1 MRTLIQGGWVVGFDG
16 NGHVLIP
23 DGCVVFEGDQIV
35 YVGRRFD
42 GQVDRTVDARG
53 KLVSPGF
60 VNCHLHASVN
70 AGQTVFIEPGKTDYF
85 GSNFIG
91 YVAPRRGTKPPRGS
105 ADPQIG
111 GTYGMWSALRCGA
124 TTILDVGTM
133 PGGPDAFT
141 KLVGD
146 LGLRAYLGPGF
157 RAAEYCFEGDRVMW
171 DWDEAQGK
179 AGLAR
184 AIDYVK
190 KHDGAYDGRIRAMIY
205 PGQMDTCTVDL
216 LRDAR
221 RAADDLGVPVQLHAA
236 MNQREFHKI
245 LEQHGKTPIE
255 LLHSIGF
262 LKPRTGLGHC
272 VFHNRHS
279 WCHYPYGD
287 DLGRLAD
294 SGTTV
299 VHAPYKYAKM
309 GITFESFARY
319 RERGIN
325 IAIGTDTYPQDI
337 VHEMRWAMLMSR
349 MADESFVVGKARDVF
364 DAATLGG
371 AASPRARRPRPAGA
385 GREGGHHRG
394 RPAAAPLRR
403 RARPDQ
409 GARRVRERAR
419 RRARDRRRPHAGRGR
434 PRAARG
440 RARAA
445 RLRAGGE
452 RAAVG
457 EASRVAPDRQGCRRD
472 RAAEL
477 SDQGQGL
484 SSHAKGDGDGFARR
498 QGGGRDGRV
507 QGHRARAQPQVC
519 A

>member
-16 NGHVLIP
+16 SGHVLVP
-23 DGCVVFEGDQIV
+23 DGCVVFEDDRV
-35 YVGRRFD
+35 VHVGRRFD
-42 GQVDRTVDARG
+42 GQADRTIDARG

-60 VNCHLHASVN
+60 VNCHLHAAVN

-91 YVAPRRGTKPPRGS
+91 YVAPRRGAKPPRAS
-105 ADPQIG
+105 ADPRIG

-141 KLVGD
+141 TLVGD
-146 LGLRAYLGPGF
+146 LGIRAYLGPGF
-157 RAAEYCFEGDRVMW
+157 RAAEYAFEGDRVVW

-190 KHDGAYDGRIRAMIY
+190 KYDGAYDGRIRAMIY

-216 LRDAR
+216 LREAR
-221 RAADDLGVPVQLHAA
+221 RTADDLDVPIQLHAA

-279 WCHYPYGD
+279 WSHYPYGD

-337 VHEMRWAMLMSR
+337 VHEMRWAALVSR
-349 MADESFVVGKARDVF
+349 LADESFVVGKARDVF

-371 AASPRARRPRPAGA
+371 ARHVGRDDIGRLAPGA
-385 GREGGHHRG
+385 KADIIVVDLLQLHYGAVHDPIKAQVECGSGRDEEVVIVDGRTLVEGG
-394 RPAAAPLRR
+394 
-403 RARPDQ
+403 RALHVD
-409 GARRVRERAR
+409 ERALLASVQQESER
-419 RRARDRRRPHAGRGR
+419 LWDKLPEWHRTGKSVDEIVPPSYPIEEKDR
-434 PRAARG
+434 
-440 RARAA
+440 
-445 RLRAGGE
+445 
-452 RAAVG
+452 
-457 EASRVAPDRQGCRRD
+457 
-472 RAAEL
+472 
-477 SDQGQGL
+477 
-484 SSHAKGDGDGFARR
+484 
-498 QGGGRDGRV
+498 
-507 QGHRARAQPQVC
+507 
-519 A
+519 